1 MIAPY
6 FGRKEK
12 PTDTIHQKRLTVKF
26 STVCL
31 RSAVSLAVKTALF
44 MSWI

>member
-6 FGRKEK
+6 FGRKK
-12 PTDTIHQKRLTVKF
+12 IDTIHQKRLTVKF
-26 STVCL
+26 NTVL
-31 RSAVSLAVKTALF
+31 LKSAVSLVVKAALF